1 MTTYFDLNLDLFKAF
16 LTLSDLVFPPFITS
30 KSSKMLILVFF
41 RLLIIRVIFLNLSS
55 LINSI
60 LCTSKFLFLNFA
72 NSLFVLDEN
81 RKLLPPAR
89 STKCILELF
98 NVKLFQ

>member
-1 MTTYFDLNLDLFKAF
+1 MITYFDLNLDLFKAF

-41 RLLIIRVIFLNLSS
+41 RLLITRVIFLNLSS

-60 LCTSKFLFLNFA
+60 LCISKFLF
-72 NSLFVLDEN
+72 FVY
-81 RKLLPPAR
+81 
-89 STKCILELF
+89 
-98 NVKLFQ
+98 LFQFLRCPLLHQPNQNQLLYWGF

>member
-1 MTTYFDLNLDLFKAF
+1 MITNFDLYLDLFKAF
-16 LTLSDLVFPPFITS
+16 FTLSDLVFPPLITS

-60 LCTSKFLFLNFA
+60 LCISKFLFLNFA
-72 NSLFVLDEN
+72 KSLFELDEN

-89 STKCILELF
+89 SIK
-98 NVKLFQ
+98 

>member
-1 MTTYFDLNLDLFKAF
+1 MITYFDLNLDLFKAF

-41 RLLIIRVIFLNLSS
+41 RLLIISVIFLNLSS

-60 LCTSKFLFLNFA
+60 LCTSKFLFLNLA
-72 NSLFVLDEN
+72 KSLLVFDEN

-89 STKCILELF
+89 STK
-98 NVKLFQ
+98 

>member
-1 MTTYFDLNLDLFKAF
+1 MITYFDLNLDFFKALF
-16 LTLSDLVFPPFITS
+16 TLSDLVFPPLITS
-30 KSSKMLILVFF
+30 KSSKVLKLVFF

-60 LCTSKFLFLNFA
+60 LCFSKFLFLNLA
-72 NSLFVLDEN
+72 KSLFVLDEN

-89 STKCILELF
+89 SIK
-98 NVKLFQ
+98 

>member
-1 MTTYFDLNLDLFKAF
+1 MITYFDLNLDLFKAF

-30 KSSKMLILVFF
+30 KSPKMLILVFF

-60 LCTSKFLFLNFA
+60 LCSSKFLFLNFA
-72 NSLFVLDEN
+72 KSLFVLDEN

-89 STKCILELF
+89 SIK
-98 NVKLFQ
+98 

>member
-1 MTTYFDLNLDLFKAF
+1 MITYFDLNLDLFKAF
-16 LTLSDLVFPPFITS
+16 LTLSDLVFPPFSTS
-30 KSSKMLILVFF
+30 KSPKMFILVFF

-60 LCTSKFLFLNFA
+60 LCFSKFLFLNLA
-72 NSLFVLDEN
+72 KSLFVLDEN

-89 STKCILELF
+89 STK
-98 NVKLFQ
+98 

>member
-1 MTTYFDLNLDLFKAF
+1 MTK
-16 LTLSDLVFPPFITS
+16 
-30 KSSKMLILVFF
+30 
-41 RLLIIRVIFLNLSS
+41 VIFLNLSS

-60 LCTSKFLFLNFA
+60 LCTNKFLVLNLA
-72 NSLFVLDEN
+72 RSLLVFDEN

-89 STKCILELF
+89 SIKWILELF